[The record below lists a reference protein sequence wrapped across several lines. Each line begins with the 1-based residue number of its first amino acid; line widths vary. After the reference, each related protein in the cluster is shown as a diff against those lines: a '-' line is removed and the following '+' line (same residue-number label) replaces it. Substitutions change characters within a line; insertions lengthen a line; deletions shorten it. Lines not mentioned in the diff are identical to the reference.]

1 MSACPFLNSC
11 QWNNPVRDGGKYWF
25 RATIVSRDVSRRGRF
40 FSPPRTR
47 RADVVWSRRASASSR
62 SYAQTNKQI
71 GGLCLL
77 PAVSTLFLPAVL
89 RRHIPPYSQRTE
101 GGEASGLLACNTIP
115 PHQTSYQGRFLTSA
129 SHRHSSSLLPRLFH
143 FPRSTSGNSNWGK
156 LQRPGYCSH

>member
-25 RATIVSRDVSRRGRF
+25 RAAIVSRDVSWRGCTALQ
-40 FSPPRTR
+40 TR
-47 RADVVWSRRASASSR
+47 RADAASERLWSCRGLAFLHSNI
-62 SYAQTNKQI
+62 QTNKQI
-71 GGLCLL
+71 GWLCLL

-115 PHQTSYQGRFLTSA
+115 PHQTSYQGRFLTTA
-129 SHRHSSSLLPRLFH
+129 STTTPPFSLVLLFCC
-143 FPRSTSGNSNWGK
+143 STGGF
-156 LQRPGYCSH
+156 